1 MLAGNT
7 ISKLI
12 LTLGGFVLANYY
24 GPENYAVYNVF
35 LSYVMILPVLTS
47 FRLDNIMI
55 LQKGS
60 TEIRNLFS
68 ATIWVSL
75 FFTVL
80 LIAGLLLVKST
91 QLVSLD
97 LTYFVLLLCGAG
109 AVLTAWNNTQNSLF
123 TKFRLFN
130 QMSTAFVL
138 SSLFSVVFQAIFY
151 FSDFQSNGLIY
162 GWLVGLTASFIYN
175 ARVAKG
181 RMGKVNL
188 VLFRQSVRQHFKIVK
203 YTYPSDSINIIASNI
218 LPILAIIYFAKAEV
232 GIFAMAFKILATPL
246 VLLSSSISRVYFQ
259 KSVTLFHH
267 DIKQLQALTYRIIF
281 SNVGIILLF
290 LIFINTVG
298 IYILDLL
305 LKDDWAG
312 LSEYILTLS
321 FWIFARS
328 AVNPII
334 TILMVIKKNHYS
346 LIFNCYLL
354 IVNFVAIYL
363 GVMKQDFMYCI
374 TVFSVL
380 SGIGYLI
387 LLLTIL
393 LALDKIKNA

>member
-1 MLAGNT
+1 
-7 ISKLI
+7 
-12 LTLGGFVLANYY
+12 
-24 GPENYAVYNVF
+24 
-35 LSYVMILPVLTS
+35 MILPVLTS

-68 ATIWVSL
+68 GTIWVSL

-138 SSLFSVVFQAIFY
+138 SSLFSVIFQAIFY
-151 FSDFQSNGLIY
+151 FLDFQSNGLIY

-181 RMGKVNL
+181 KMGKVDL
-188 VLFRQSVRQHFKIVK
+188 VLFRQSVKQHFKIVK

-305 LKDDWAG
+305 LKDDWSG
-312 LSEYILTLS
+312 LSEYILILS

-387 LLLTIL
+387 LLSTIL